1 VFKYTV
7 LRNTYGPGRQE
18 VTGNWR
24 KLQREE
30 ELHNFY
36 TSLDINK
43 IVKPRWMRWSA
54 CVAHTGQ
61 KRKACRIL
69 VGKSEGKRPPSR
81 PRHRWDD
88 NILVDIA

>member
-1 VFKYTV
+1 VFKNTL
-7 LRNTYGPGRQE
+7 LRNIFGPGRQE

-30 ELHNFY
+30 FHNFY
-36 TSLDINK
+36 TSPHINK
-43 IVKPRWMRWSA
+43 IVKSKWIRWSA

-61 KRKACRIL
+61 KRNACRTL

-81 PRHRWDD
+81 PRHRWDG
-88 NILVDIA
+88 NIIVDIA